1 MVAAS
6 SSSSSR
12 RSRSNNSALGNV
24 DGGSSRSAAA
34 ASPATRAKH
43 ESVAA
48 TAAAEDHLP
57 QLPTESALGDDDEN
71 DNDDND
77 DVHRHAVMAALLV
90 RAYHLP
96 GNTSWWQDW
105 YQYII
110 NNHAVLGIWF
120 HHAYHPVSRHMRI
133 CFLLASALFGLA
145 LTNIIY
151 LAFVF
156 SDTNYNRGY
165 VMIRVTNATAVAA
178 TTVAGGGD
186 AAIAAPT
193 VLDTAVVSSVL
204 SVTNGNIALWTIGSA
219 LHALFDNV
227 IWALAACTWYVWR
240 ELRAVPVFALA
251 KNHLVFT
258 LNLTLCYANIYISCM
273 EGRGLT
279 SAKLA
284 RYKSTGVFFVVL
296 AVVMVTALATFVV
309 ALRAALGQVKNAHD
323 VHSYGIND
331 DQVPLFQVEQA
342 HDYQFVLAYL
352 VELLLNY
359 FFYYFVVGTVLFS
372 GLLSCGR
379 FPVLGGRP
387 YELREAAAAA
397 AAAAQ
402 AEEGLEVEWN
412 GTASSSTTVLSVQ
425 TAPPSSKT
433 NIGTLPSGSA
443 HSSVCKHGTGSTHT
457 CSKQGTRK

>member
-1 MVAAS
+1 MAS
-6 SSSSSR
+6 SSARRSSSR
-12 RSRSNNSALGNV
+12 PAAAAAGIGAARTKNE
-24 DGGSSRSAAA
+24 SAAA
-34 ASPATRAKH
+34 
-43 ESVAA
+43 VAA
-48 TAAAEDHLP
+48 DCLP
-57 QLPTESALGDDDEN
+57 PTESALS
-71 DNDDND
+71 DDND
-77 DVHRHAVMAALLV
+77 DDDDDDDSNRQAVIAALLV

-120 HHAYHPVSRHMRI
+120 HHQYHPVSRKMRI

-156 SDTNYNRGY
+156 TDTDYNRGY
-165 VMIRVTNATAVAA
+165 VTIHVINATDYTSV
-178 TTVAGGGD
+178 TTGIGAPP
-186 AAIAAPT
+186 PT
-193 VLDTAVVSSVL
+193 VLDTAVSSVL

-227 IWALAACTWYVWR
+227 IWALAACTWYVLQETEEVMFLIIPPYTICTCR
-240 ELRAVPVFALA
+240 GP
-251 KNHLVFT
+251 N
-258 LNLTLCYANIYISCM
+258 SCM

-279 SAKLA
+279 PAKLA

-309 ALRAALGQVKNAHD
+309 ALRAALNENVNAVHD
-323 VHSYGIND
+323 VHSYGLSD

-352 VELLLNY
+352 IELLLNY

-372 GLLSCGR
+372 GLLTCGR

-387 YELREAAAAA
+387 YELRDAAAAA
-397 AAAAQ
+397 TAQ
-402 AEEGLEVEWN
+402 AKEGLEVEWN
-412 GTASSSTTVLSVQ
+412 GTTSNSTTMLSVP
-425 TAPPSSKT
+425 TAPPSSKACT
-433 NIGTLPSGSA
+433 IGSLPSGSTR
-443 HSSVCKHGTGSTHT
+443 SCV
-457 CSKQGTRK
+457 SKQGTRK